1 MPTHSSRSKLIAGV
15 LAFSLLAGGASIAVP
30 APSAFAAVV
39 TNSPFADTIPAW
51 AQKHVTKLALQG
63 IINGYKTSSGKTE
76 FRPLNSVSQEEA
88 VVMALR
94 FAGLADEVKPDDIV
108 AYPASFKVSNFAKP
122 YIIVAF
128 KNGLLDQNDE
138 YAIASANTKQAWG
151 TTPATREWVTK
162 LLVKAIEKK
171 DLADDLSKTASTF
184 ADGNQITPKYLG
196 YVNAAVSLDLV
207 KGVSATKFDPKAPVN
222 RASLATLFSRAEKQ
236 YEVPYAG
243 QVSGIVTAQTATS
256 ITLYSEGKETSYTLD
271 SKSLFYKADSDNP
284 IAAGDI
290 KLYTD
295 VTLISNSGKAL
306 YVEAQGTE
314 QHVKT
319 TTAKLDRVNTTDR
332 YFYAWVNDEPVKFTY
347 SSAVSVKDSTGKT
360 LQMSDLKRDTNLTIV
375 QDTFRSAPQV
385 VSITAEVQTGAN
397 TVTGQFYSAGSGLIN
412 YLVDGTLQSKFLA
425 DNAVVIINGIEEP
438 TVSDLLKG
446 IDNIKL
452 TLNDEQKVTRIEVVN
467 RNVSTIDSATVV
479 NYSGD
484 NKLLTVVDPA
494 TTNASALFLNDST
507 KIDYNGSSI
516 TVSQARAYLV
526 ANRKVKITYSGNVVV
541 SLSFI
546 YKQTGTLVSVNTND
560 KLLSVKLDS
569 GEKVSIPY
577 TAPLLQ
583 IPGVSVPTIGSLQA
597 GDTLT
602 VLLDSN
608 QEKAATIQVH
618 KTLQYQVVSA
628 NTSTKLVTVKA
639 ADNSQREISLT
650 NVPIT
655 DENGSALTIS
665 ALTSGTIIN
674 VPYIGSNIQSVKI
687 ITMKYGTVSSVSSSS
702 LSVTETNGS
711 TSTVSLSKGV
721 KVIKGTQTTST
732 SSSIAS
738 GDIIQVYK
746 DENEQTIVTVA
757 VGDKRTYWKYDAANA
772 TLWTYKNTSEDNSN
786 FAYISSDT
794 KILYN
799 NASIQVSAL
808 KDGDSITVYGFN
820 NKAIKIVKS

>member
-1 MPTHSSRSKLIAGV
+1 MPKHSSRSKLIAGA
-15 LAFSLLAGGASIAVP
+15 LAFSLLAGGTSIAIP
-30 APSAFAAVV
+30 APSAFAAVS
-39 TNSPFADTIPAW
+39 NSMFVDTIPAW
-51 AQKHVTKLALQG
+51 AQKHVSKLALQG
-63 IINGYKTSSGKTE
+63 IINGYKTSSGTTE
-76 FRPLNSVSQEEA
+76 FRPLKSVSQEEA

-94 FAGLADEVKPDDIV
+94 FAGLEGEVDPDGIV
-108 AYPASFKVSNFAKP
+108 AYPDSFKVSSYAKP

-138 YAIASANTKQAWG
+138 YANAAANPKAAWG

-162 LLVKAIEKK
+162 LLVKAIDKK
-171 DLADDLSKTASTF
+171 QLADDLSKTASTF
-184 ADGNQITPKYLG
+184 ADGNQITAKYLG

-236 YEVPYAG
+236 YKVPYAG
-243 QVSGIVTAQTATS
+243 QVSGIVTAQTASS
-256 ITLYSEGKETSYTLD
+256 ITLYSEGKETTYTLD
-271 SKSLFYKADSDNP
+271 SNTLYYSADSDNA

-295 VTLISNSGKAL
+295 VTLIGNSGKAL
-306 YVEAQGTE
+306 YVETQGTE

-319 TTAKLDRVNTTDR
+319 TIAKLDRINTTDR

-347 SSAVSVKDSTGKT
+347 SSAVTVKDSTGKT
-360 LQMSDLKRDTNLTIV
+360 LQISDLKRDANLTIV
-375 QDTFRSAPQV
+375 QDTFRTAPQV
-385 VSITAEVQTGAN
+385 VSITAEAQTGAN

-425 DNAVVIINGIEEP
+425 DNVVVVINGIDTP
-438 TVSDLLKG
+438 TVSDLLKDV
-446 IDNIKL
+446 DNIKL
-452 TLNDEQKVTRIEVVN
+452 TLNDNQQVTRIEVVN
-467 RNVSTIDSATVV
+467 RNVSTIESATVV

-484 NKLLTVVDPA
+484 NKLLTVFDPA
-494 TTNASALFLNDST
+494 TSNANALFLTDST
-507 KIDYNGSSI
+507 KIDYSGSSI
-516 TVSQARAYLV
+516 TVSQARSYLV
-526 ANRKVKITYSGNVVV
+526 ANRKVKITYSGKNII

-546 YKQTGTLVSVNTND
+546 YKQTGSLVSVNTTD

-577 TAPLLQ
+577 VSPLLQ

-597 GDTLT
+597 GDTVT
-602 VLLDSN
+602 VLLDAN

-628 NTSTKLVTVKA
+628 NASTKLVTVKA
-639 ADNSQREISLT
+639 ADNSQKDISLV

-655 DENGSALTIS
+655 DENGNALTVG

-674 VPYIGSNIQSVKI
+674 VPYIGSNIQSVKT
-687 ITMKYGTVSSVSSSS
+687 ITMKYGTVSSVAASS
-702 LSVTETNGS
+702 LTVTEPSGTS
-711 TSTVSLSKGV
+711 STVTFSKGI
-721 KVIKGTQTTST
+721 KVVKGTQTTY
-732 SSSIAS
+732 SSSAIAA

-757 VGDKRTYWKYDAANA
+757 VGDKRTFWKYDAPNA

-786 FAYISSDT
+786 FAYITSNT

-808 KDGDSITVYGFN
+808 KDGDTITVYAFN
-820 NKAIKIVKS
+820 NTALKIVKS